1 MEIVIAQRKKAADRK
16 AAYNAKPSVKA
27 RGKAYKAAYSA
38 TGITVDMFARFS
50 NTISVAFIEFKSGY
64 GRLFYV
70 PTQRANACVY
80 EHDETF
86 KMSYANSQVDSQV
99 SSQLKSN
106 LRSNQLFLLRSMFLD
121 FTVLRTLGNN
131 IC

>member
-1 MEIVIAQRKKAADRK
+1 
-16 AAYNAKPSVKA
+16 
-27 RGKAYKAAYSA
+27 
-38 TGITVDMFARFS
+38 MFARFS

-64 GRLFYV
+64 WRLFYV
-70 PTQRANACVY
+70 PTQRANACVF

-86 KMSYANSQVDSQV
+86 NSSYAKSQVDLQV

-121 FTVLRTLGNN
+121 FAVLHTLGNR